1 MQQFYLKRTLI
12 NFKNKNI
19 IKAEENIDV
28 YKNDIKSI
36 ENNIIIPN
44 VYPYSDILKAFLERN
59 NTNVTILEA
68 VNENIIQYGKQF
80 SRSKEYFSLIALTA
94 EVINKI
100 KDDEIEYTLY
110 LPTNEGSEV
119 FGQYGNFIKQKALEI
134 GKKLKIEAPFIE
146 DYLGNEEFGLEFYK
160 GIVIG
165 DLISQLNLGQQE
177 KYLNNLLKS
186 IKTSSIDD
194 EYFKKLVKIISEEIN
209 NMPDKKRILVVG
221 EPIVVYK
228 DFLNNNN
235 LKKLEKEYK
244 VIKYKFNVRKYINN
258 IKNT

>member
-119 FGQYGNFIKQKALEI
+119 FG
-134 GKKLKIEAPFIE
+134 
-146 DYLGNEEFGLEFYK
+146 
-160 GIVIG
+160 
-165 DLISQLNLGQQE
+165 
-177 KYLNNLLKS
+177 
-186 IKTSSIDD
+186 
-194 EYFKKLVKIISEEIN
+194 
-209 NMPDKKRILVVG
+209 
-221 EPIVVYK
+221 
-228 DFLNNNN
+228 
-235 LKKLEKEYK
+235 
-244 VIKYKFNVRKYINN
+244 
-258 IKNT
+258 